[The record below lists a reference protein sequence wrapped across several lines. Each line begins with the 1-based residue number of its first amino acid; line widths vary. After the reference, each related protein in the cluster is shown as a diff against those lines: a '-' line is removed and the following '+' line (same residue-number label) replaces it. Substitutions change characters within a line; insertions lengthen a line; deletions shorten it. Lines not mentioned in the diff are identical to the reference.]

1 MVNRVTYMDVKTVY
15 NLFTDCWRLYKS
27 FCTSVLTDSDIND
40 FIIQTDN
47 LQKKYKDS
55 ALAHDLIMA
64 VINEVDRHI
73 KRS

>member
-1 MVNRVTYMDVKTVY
+1 MDVKTVY

-27 FCTSVLTDSDIND
+27 FCMPALTDSDIDD
-40 FIIQTDN
+40 FITQTDN

-55 ALAHDLIMA
+55 VLAHDLILA
-64 VINEVDRHI
+64 VINEVDRCI